1 MDQLKPE
8 TIIDDKYRV
17 IDTLGVGGMGIVYR
31 VEQLS
36 LNSERALKTIHTAKL
51 SEGVWHRFQREAKAA
66 CRLDHSNLVKVFDYG
81 LLEKVTPYYVM
92 EIVQGQTLSARIK
105 ILGPLTIDQCLS
117 VFIPTAFAL
126 AYAHEKKIIHRD
138 MKPAN
143 IMLSESNGKIT
154 DVKVLDF
161 GIAKLVSDGNLTN
174 ALTKPGEVIGSPHFM
189 SPEQSWGGNID
200 ARSDIYSLGCSMF
213 EALTGL
219 PPFIAKNAVQV
230 IMLHQTATP
239 PTLAQTAPNLT
250 FSDSIEQVLR
260 VMLAKEP
267 DHRYQSMD
275 ELAQDLIAIKSGK
288 QPKFAQLQERLSGT
302 QPPEDNRTTSVG
314 KSQGKSIDRSMDRTI
329 DRSIGRTLDNSLD
342 DSLSDLTPLNSD
354 EEELTGSTF
363 DQISESQTLTTS
375 MWKKVNVP
383 AVALTILLIGAACTV
398 LSIVR
403 PTANSYRSSTS
414 TGKATSDANSSEAS
428 NSTSNAKS
436 SSLPK
441 VTLSPATIATI
452 NAPSVTAL
460 PNTNEPF
467 AHERRLENGQE
478 VLVFN
483 FPTAFTLGAIHSL
496 DGRHSMDAR
505 GEVTIPRGGQF
516 FFRPSREFL
525 EKPHLFKRFGTNQ
538 IAELDVGDRHMFNNE
553 HMADLKHMSSIGKL
567 NLKDVNLTPKC
578 INDLNGLTR
587 LTELIA
593 TNSGLDDK
601 SMSNLKRLR
610 DLEFLEVREFVS
622 SNKTI
627 KALAGSTKMQKLAL
641 GNTCLDNNALKSV
654 AKNTNITYLSVPQN
668 PKITDEGLKN
678 LLPLTKL
685 EHLNL
690 LDCQISPKSIATLAR
705 FKKLHTI
712 KLTTDGWSKADVAAL
727 KQLLPRKCNVEQ
739 DETSPRKSQA
749 VLDQLREFRS
759 IGPPDEK

>member
-1 MDQLKPE
+1 
-8 TIIDDKYRV
+8 
-17 IDTLGVGGMGIVYR
+17 
-31 VEQLS
+31 
-36 LNSERALKTIHTAKL
+36 
-51 SEGVWHRFQREAKAA
+51 
-66 CRLDHSNLVKVFDYG
+66 
-81 LLEKVTPYYVM
+81 
-92 EIVQGQTLSARIK
+92 
-105 ILGPLTIDQCLS
+105 
-117 VFIPTAFAL
+117 
-126 AYAHEKKIIHRD
+126 
-138 MKPAN
+138 
-143 IMLSESNGKIT
+143 
-154 DVKVLDF
+154 
-161 GIAKLVSDGNLTN
+161 
-174 ALTKPGEVIGSPHFM
+174 
-189 SPEQSWGGNID
+189 
-200 ARSDIYSLGCSMF
+200 
-213 EALTGL
+213 
-219 PPFIAKNAVQV
+219 
-230 IMLHQTATP
+230 
-239 PTLAQTAPNLT
+239 
-250 FSDSIEQVLR
+250 
-260 VMLAKEP
+260 
-267 DHRYQSMD
+267 
-275 ELAQDLIAIKSGK
+275 
-288 QPKFAQLQERLSGT
+288 
-302 QPPEDNRTTSVG
+302 
-314 KSQGKSIDRSMDRTI
+314 
-329 DRSIGRTLDNSLD
+329 
-342 DSLSDLTPLNSD
+342 
-354 EEELTGSTF
+354 
-363 DQISESQTLTTS
+363 
-375 MWKKVNVP
+375 
-383 AVALTILLIGAACTV
+383 
-398 LSIVR
+398 
-403 PTANSYRSSTS
+403 
-414 TGKATSDANSSEAS
+414 
-428 NSTSNAKS
+428 
-436 SSLPK
+436 
-441 VTLSPATIATI
+441 
-452 NAPSVTAL
+452 
-460 PNTNEPF
+460 
-467 AHERRLENGQE
+467 
-478 VLVFN
+478 
-483 FPTAFTLGAIHSL
+483 
-496 DGRHSMDAR
+496 MDAR